1 MLTQR
6 LMLEF
11 PLHRLHRGFHH
22 LNHLTNRQSLF
33 QVFLHHR
40 PLQVSRTPL
49 QTRDR
54 SHLIQM
60 TGEVIRWIRG

>member
-6 LMLEF
+6 LMLKS

-33 QVFLHHR
+33 QVFLHPR
-40 PLQVSRTPL
+40 PLQVSRTLL
-49 QTRDR
+49 QNRDS

>member
-22 LNHLTNRQSLF
+22 LTNRQSLF
-33 QVFLHHR
+33 QVFLHPR